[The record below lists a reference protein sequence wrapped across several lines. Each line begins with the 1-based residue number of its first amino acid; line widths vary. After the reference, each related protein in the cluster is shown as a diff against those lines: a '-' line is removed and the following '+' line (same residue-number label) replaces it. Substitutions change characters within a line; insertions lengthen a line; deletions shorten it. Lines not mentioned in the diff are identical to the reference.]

1 MIQPIRRMMVLTV
14 LATGLAHPLHA
25 QLTEAERSPIVGD
38 APADPGP
45 LAHGLSPALAPTAV
59 QAVMR
64 KVADWQVA
72 RVADTPSQDW
82 TFATL
87 YVGLLSA
94 SDTLHDDRYREVVQH
109 VADHFQWKL
118 GPRTAHADDQAIGQA
133 YLILNRRN
141 PAPDHLAPMRL
152 QFDQLMASPDD
163 PAKPVWWWC
172 DALFMAPPVWTQL
185 AAETGDPAYL
195 AYMEHEWQITSSSL
209 SNPQEQLFYR
219 DAGYFDKREKN
230 GRKVFWS
237 RGNGWVMG
245 GMVRVL
251 ETLPTNDPMRP
262 FYIDKL
268 QKMAASVSRLQGP
281 DGLWRAGLLDAK
293 DYALPETSGSA
304 FFVYA
309 LAWGIDHRLLDRQ
322 RYLPVVQRGWAG
334 LVAHVYESGRLGCVQ
349 PVGEKPGNYAAS
361 ASSVF
366 GVGALLLAG
375 SEVSHMAAPATT
387 TKPRR

>member
-1 MIQPIRRMMVLTV
+1 
-14 LATGLAHPLHA
+14 
-25 QLTEAERSPIVGD
+25 
-38 APADPGP
+38 
-45 LAHGLSPALAPTAV
+45 
-59 QAVMR
+59 
-64 KVADWQVA
+64 
-72 RVADTPSQDW
+72 
-82 TFATL
+82 
-87 YVGLLSA
+87 
-94 SDTLHDDRYREVVQH
+94 
-109 VADHFQWKL
+109 
-118 GPRTAHADDQAIGQA
+118 
-133 YLILNRRN
+133 
-141 PAPDHLAPMRL
+141 
-152 QFDQLMASPDD
+152 
-163 PAKPVWWWC
+163 
-172 DALFMAPPVWTQL
+172 
-185 AAETGDPAYL
+185 
-195 AYMEHEWQITSSSL
+195 MEHEWQITSSSL